1 MTGES
6 EKILVVDDEE
16 RMCHSL
22 YELLTADGYD
32 VTTAQ
37 SGKAAIE
44 LIREKQFSLVLTDI
58 KMPEIGGMD
67 ILRAARDV
75 DPEIIVILMTGY
87 ASLETSLEAIKS
99 GAFEYLLKPVE
110 FTQLEIS
117 VERGLEKR
125 KASLARKKLL
135 NDLQVAN
142 LNLYNRLEEINALY
156 EAATSIGSSYNIREL
171 LNKILK
177 LAASVTQSDLGS
189 IMLVDPT
196 GQYLTIE
203 AYIGLEPEI
212 AATVK
217 LPIGSSIAGY
227 VAQHGEPIIISDV
240 ERDERF
246 QRINKERYSSSSLL
260 SVPLKVTND
269 ILGVINMANR
279 KDGSRFDDHDLKLLT
294 TFASQ
299 AAISIND
306 ARLFENNKRK
316 LKEFSI
322 LFEMSN
328 QLSRVGSVSAM
339 RNVVFENMKKL
350 LPIDFALWFEWRP
363 MHKSL
368 RPVGVTGTDI
378 PLTES
383 GSINLEM
390 VKGEDL
396 NLENIDLS
404 LVDVNDT
411 KALSKYIASQ
421 IDSYSLYPKT
431 TDKFTALSV
440 MQEGELR
447 YIFCIDSTDGGRFT
461 DQDISLV
468 KLMVAQATGF
478 YEREKALLNATRLL
492 TMGNMISEIS
502 HDLRKPLTNIKGWIQ
517 ILGEKW
523 PEVSADAQFFHM
535 AEEEIQRLN
544 ELVKELVDFSKP
556 QKYETELRDIRSV
569 IRRAAEL
576 IKPDMR
582 KKNVSFKEQFED
594 CNWEIPI
601 NKNQILEVFLNLFL
615 NAIDAI
621 SDSGE
626 IAVTGKVDRPD
637 FKKTDFLAVTVS
649 DTGKGIKK
657 ENLSRIFDRYYTT
670 KETGTGLG
678 LAVVERII
686 TAHGGTL
693 AVRSEEGKGTSF
705 TLYFPI

>member
-32 VTTAQ
+32 VITTQ
-37 SGKAAIE
+37 SGKEAID
-44 LIREKQFSLVLTDI
+44 LMRRRQFSLVLTDI

-87 ASLETSLEAIKS
+87 ASLETSLDAIKS

-156 EAATSIGSSYNIREL
+156 EAATSIGSSFNIQEL
-171 LNKILK
+171 LDKILT
-177 LAASVTQSDLGS
+177 LATTVTQSELGS

-196 GQYLTIE
+196 GQLLTIE
-203 AYIGLEPEI
+203 AFIGLEPEI
-212 AATVK
+212 AKSVK
-217 LPIGSSIAGY
+217 LPVGSSIAGF
-227 VAQHGEPIIISDV
+227 VAQNGEPIIISDV
-240 ERDERF
+240 EKDDRF

-260 SVPLKVTND
+260 SVPLKVTNN

-279 KDGSRFDDHDLKLLT
+279 KDGSKFDDHDLKLLT

-299 AAISIND
+299 AAISIYD
-306 ARLFENNKRK
+306 ARLFETNKRK

-322 LFEMSN
+322 LFELSN

-339 RNVVFENMKKL
+339 RNAVFNYMKQL

-363 MHKSL
+363 LHKSL

-390 VKGEDL
+390 VKAEDL
-396 NLENIDLS
+396 NLENIDLAA
-404 LVDVNDT
+404 VDINDI
-411 KALSKYIASQ
+411 KSLSKYIGEQ
-421 IDSYSLYPKT
+421 VDSYSIYPKT
-431 TDKFTALSV
+431 TEKFTALPV

-447 YIFCIDSTDGGRFT
+447 YIFCIDAQEDSPFT
-461 DQDISLV
+461 EQDLSLI
-468 KLMVAQATGF
+468 KLMVSQATGF

-523 PEVSADAQFFHM
+523 PQVTEDTQFFHM

-556 QKYETELRDIRSV
+556 QKYETELRDVRSV

-582 KKNVSFKEQFED
+582 KKKIKFSENFED

-601 NKNQILEVFLNLFL
+601 NKNQILEIFLNLFL

-621 SDSGE
+621 DDEGE
-626 IAVTGKVDRPD
+626 IVVSGKIDRPD
-637 FKKTDFLAVTVS
+637 FKKTDYLAVTVTDS
-649 DTGKGIKK
+649 GKGIKK

-693 AVRSEEGKGTSF
+693 AVISEEGKGTSF
-705 TLYFPI
+705 TLYFPN

>member
-1 MTGES
+1 MTGEYD
-6 EKILVVDDEE
+6 KILIVDDEE

-32 VTTAQ
+32 VTTTQ
-37 SGKAAIE
+37 SGKDAIQK
-44 LIREKQFSLVLTDI
+44 IRDQHYSLVLTDI
-58 KMPEIGGMD
+58 KMPEVSGMD

-75 DPEIIVILMTGY
+75 DPEIVVILMTGY

-125 KASLARKKLL
+125 KASLARKQLL

-156 EAATSIGSSYNIREL
+156 EAAASIGSSYEIKEL
-171 LNKILK
+171 LDKILQ
-177 LAASVTQSDLGS
+177 LAATVTQSELGS
-189 IMLVDPT
+189 IMLIDPS
-196 GQYLTIE
+196 GKYLTIS
-203 AYIGLEPEI
+203 ASIGLEKSI
-212 AATVK
+212 AQTVK
-217 LPIGSSIAGY
+217 LPIGSSIAGH
-227 VAQHGEPIIISDV
+227 VAQSGEPLIISDV
-240 ERDERF
+240 EKDERF

-260 SVPLKVTND
+260 SVPLKVPD
-269 ILGVINMANR
+269 KILGVLNMSNR
-279 KDGSRFDDHDLKLLT
+279 KDGSDFNEHDLKLLT

-322 LFEMSN
+322 LFELSN
-328 QLSRVGSVSAM
+328 QLSRVGTVSAM
-339 RNVVFENMKKL
+339 RNAVFAYMKKL

-363 MHKSL
+363 LHKSL
-368 RPVGVTGTDI
+368 QPVGVTGTKI
-378 PLTES
+378 PLTDS
-383 GSINLEM
+383 GSINLEA
-390 VKGEDL
+390 VKAGDL
-396 NLENIDLS
+396 NLENINLARI
-404 LVDVNDT
+404 DVNDIN
-411 KALSKYIASQ
+411 ALSNYIA
-421 IDSYSLYPKT
+421 DKVRAYSLYPDP
-431 TDKFTALSV
+431 TDKFTALPV
-440 MQEGELR
+440 IQEDELR
-447 YIFCIDSTDGGRFT
+447 YIFCIDSKDGEPYSE
-461 DQDISLV
+461 QDLSLI
-468 KLMVAQATGF
+468 KLIVSQATGF

-502 HDLRKPLTNIKGWIQ
+502 HDLRKPLTNIRGWIQ
-517 ILGEKW
+517 ILRDKW
-523 PEVSADAQFFHM
+523 PQVAEDTEFYQM
-535 AEEEIQRLN
+535 AEEEIHRLN
-544 ELVKELVDFSKP
+544 ELVTELVDFSKP
-556 QKYETELRDIRSV
+556 QKYETELRDIRAV

-582 KKNVSFKEQFED
+582 KKKIKFSENFED

-601 NKNQILEVFLNLFL
+601 NKNQILEIFLNLFL

-621 SDSGE
+621 DGSGE
-626 IAVTGKVDRPD
+626 IKVTGKIGRPD
-637 FKKTDFLAVTVS
+637 FKKTDFLAVTIS

-657 ENLSRIFDRYYTT
+657 ENLARIFDRYYTT
-670 KETGTGLG
+670 KDTGTGLG

-686 TAHGGTL
+686 VAHGGTL
-693 AVRSEEGKGTSF
+693 TVASESGKGTDF

>member
-32 VTTAQ
+32 VTTSQ
-37 SGKAAIE
+37 SGKTAIE

-87 ASLETSLEAIKS
+87 ASLETSLDAIKS

-212 AATVK
+212 AAAVK

-240 ERDERF
+240 EKDERF

-523 PEVSADAQFFHM
+523 PEVAADAQFFHM

-621 SDSGE
+621 SDNGE